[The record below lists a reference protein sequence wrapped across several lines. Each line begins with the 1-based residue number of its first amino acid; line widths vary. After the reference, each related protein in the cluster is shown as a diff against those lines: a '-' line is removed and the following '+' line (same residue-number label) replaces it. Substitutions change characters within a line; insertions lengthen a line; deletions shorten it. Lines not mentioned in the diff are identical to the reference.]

1 MLTQRS
7 PVGVLVL
14 SIVTFGLYG
23 LYWYVVTKGEL
34 NAAGAQIPTALLI
47 IIPIANLYFMWMFC
61 EGVETVTEGKMTG
74 VMAFILLFFLG
85 MIGAAIIQDSL
96 NKVAEG

>member
-1 MLTQRS
+1 MTQRS
-7 PVGVLVL
+7 PIGVLVL

-23 LYWYVVTKGEL
+23 LYWYIVTKGEL

-47 IIPIANLYFMWMFC
+47 IIPIANIYFQWKFC
-61 EGVETVTEGKMTG
+61 EGVEIVTDGQMSG
-74 VMAFILLFFLG
+74 AMAFILLFFLG

-96 NKVAEG
+96 NKVTEG